1 MPRRGTRTETAALA
15 ASMGRAQSRRRPD
28 WADGWTNGIDT
39 ERLILRALSKRDYNA
54 WRSGYASRRPAQHRY
69 DHGPVATDRL
79 GRAQFNALAARH
91 ERLARRDRVY
101 VLTAFTRGAGEH
113 VGTFDLSI
121 IRRKDT
127 GWANVGYVI
136 HNHHQRLKGKA
147 APNPMDCRR
156 LSGPNREWLDYSY
169 LSAKLQ
175 LFFIDRL
182 AWKFYIQLAAG
193 GHRD

>member
-1 MPRRGTRTETAALA
+1 
-15 ASMGRAQSRRRPD
+15 MGRAGSRRRRD
-28 WADGWTNGIDT
+28 WPDGWTNGIRT

-54 WRSGYASRRPAQHRY
+54 WRSGHASRRPAQHRY

-136 HNHHQRLKGKA
+136 HNHHQRLGYGAEALRAVLDFGLASLGFHRIEA
-147 APNPMDCRR
+147 ATRPDNAPAIACAKSAGMELECLRR
-156 LSGPNREWLDYSY
+156 SFWLDDDGWADHEIFVTISP
-169 LSAKLQ
+169 
-175 LFFIDRL
+175 
-182 AWKFYIQLAAG
+182 
-193 GHRD
+193 